1 MTFNSPCGREDAYGY
16 IPKSDVSGGLKLPQS
31 AAANKEFATAA
42 CIGILAEQVLL
53 LFKKGA
59 SRAMSSSNRSPQA
72 QNLLV

>member
-1 MTFNSPCGREDAYGY
+1 M
-16 IPKSDVSGGLKLPQS
+16 KLPQS